1 MGDLVALGK
10 VGIEIVF
17 AGEARTLVHG
27 AIQGDRGAHGHFD
40 RAFVQDGK
48 RAGETEAHRT
58 DVRVWRIAETRRA
71 AAEDFGFGEKLY
83 VDFEADDRLVFR
95 QDFRRH
101 GRFVGNRF
109 RHKERHII
117 ASAGGVVRLRRGN
130 TSPPPP
136 RAPRTAEKLASPCAD
151 RVAGAHGEIR
161 RQLVAAEPA
170 DLAVLPGSRFVA
182 WPDKS
187 CPRYAGE

>member
-1 MGDLVALGK
+1 METRDADALCGAGDFDVEPAASRDREFVLGDLVALGK

-95 QDFRRH
+95 QDLDR
-101 GRFVGNRF
+101 
-109 RHKERHII
+109 K
-117 ASAGGVVRLRRGN
+117 STRLNSSHRCI
-130 TSPPPP
+130 SY
-136 RAPRTAEKLASPCAD
+136 
-151 RVAGAHGEIR
+151 
-161 RQLVAAEPA
+161 
-170 DLAVLPGSRFVA
+170 AVFCL
-182 WPDKS
+182 K
-187 CPRYAGE
+187 

>member
-1 MGDLVALGK
+1 MA
-10 VGIEIVF
+10 IST
-17 AGEARTLVHG
+17 ARLFRTGSVPGRPRHTG
-27 AIQGDRGAHGHFD
+27 QTFEFGGSP
-40 RAFVQDGK
+40 K
-48 RAGETEAHRT
+48 R
-58 DVRVWRIAETRRA
+58 DPPNSNVCQIAETRRA